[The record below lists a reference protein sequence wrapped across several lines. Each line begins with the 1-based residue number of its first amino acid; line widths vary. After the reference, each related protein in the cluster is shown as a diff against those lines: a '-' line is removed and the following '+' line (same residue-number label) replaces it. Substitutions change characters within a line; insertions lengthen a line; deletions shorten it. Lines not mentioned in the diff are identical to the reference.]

1 MKQIVQTQLHII
13 SATYGP
19 AEGRRLLDGKLVDY
33 NVKETY
39 VPYTRDVLPFLR
51 ALMSISTNNED
62 DVLQGVSKSFA
73 LMDGRP
79 MNTVFGDCCPGTTKI
94 LKVEYVFRDYFDT
107 DDNKAVAI
115 DNDKVANVS
124 ENSERSSTYTE
135 SRVFT
140 STFREHER
148 VLLKRQDPLLHLITD
163 DTEDTPSSAAVD
175 PQKQLTQKS
184 MPSPPSSPSKR
195 HRTSPCEIT
204 LPLILPF
211 LTIRERA
218 KCQLVCNS
226 WRDGVKEQGITS
238 VIDVNDTHLFPR
250 HEMNSPPATL
260 HNHHSPRSILKGLL
274 NHSHSS
280 LESLVLNDFTV
291 LQPAID
297 LHQSLPNLRKLR
309 RLDISRLSSIR
320 DDTLNLV
327 SSSIGK
333 RLEVLYMKGLKNVT
347 NAGVVHLF
355 ETCTNLRVVD
365 ISEVHQLN
373 DEVGLAIGQHLT
385 KLEVLHCKDN
395 YKLTNNSVDIITK
408 NCKNLVQITLWG
420 NIHLKH
426 VNFSGEEDKETLHT
440 TTSASLPRP
449 PSLSDF
455 QAPSKLII
463 LNLWGCHNID
473 DSAAKSF
480 TSSCLPHLRSLCLS
494 ECHRLT
500 DEFVSAISLPQLV
513 HLKLRYVRRITDT
526 SLETISQKMPVLYS
540 LDLSFC
546 TKLTISG
553 GCRLITACTSLS
565 ELRLYACRQLN
576 IGNVGSS
583 ASNGSRQLVRTLK
596 TVDSDS
602 SLSFLD
608 VRECRQ
614 QLELPTSRDQSYVK
628 SMLDLGFD
636 ETLTGIFIR
645 PARWND
651 RISRQ
656 LVSNLR

>member
-1 MKQIVQTQLHII
+1 MKQIVQTRLHII

-33 NVKETY
+33 NVQETY

-51 ALMSISTNNED
+51 ALMSLATSDDNN
-62 DVLQGVSKSFA
+62 DVLQRGGATKSFA

-94 LKVEYVFRDYFDT
+94 LKVEYIFRDYFDT
-107 DDNKAVAI
+107 DDSEAEKEVDAKAKGDAKS
-115 DNDKVANVS
+115 DGDG
-124 ENSERSSTYTE
+124 ERRRGTYTE
-135 SRVFT
+135 SRVLT

-148 VLLKRQDPLLHLITD
+148 VLLKRQDPLLHLIT
-163 DTEDTPSSAAVD
+163 EDTPSSTAVD
-175 PQKQLTQKS
+175 LQIPAQTS
-184 MPSPPSSPSKR
+184 IPSPPSSPSKR
-195 HRTSPCEIT
+195 PRTSPCEVT

-218 KCQLVCNS
+218 KCQLVCSS
-226 WRDGVKEQGITS
+226 WRDNVREQGITS

-250 HEMNSPPATL
+250 HIINFPSATL
-260 HNHHSPRSILKGLL
+260 QNHQPRSILKGLL

-291 LQPAID
+291 LQPTID

-309 RLDISRLSSIR
+309 RLDISRILSIT
-320 DDTLNLV
+320 DDTLNLI

-333 RLEVLYMKGLKNVT
+333 RLEVLYMKGLHNVT
-347 NAGVVHLF
+347 NAGIVHLF
-355 ETCTNLRVVD
+355 ESCTNLRVLD

-373 DEVGLAIGQHLT
+373 DEAGKAIGHHLT
-385 KLEVLHCKDN
+385 KLEVIHCKDN
-395 YKLTNNSVDIITK
+395 YKLTNDSVDIITK

-426 VNFSGEEDKETLHT
+426 VNFSGEEDMETSHT
-440 TTSASLPRP
+440 TASASLPRP

-455 QAPSKLII
+455 LQTPSKLII

-473 DSAAKSF
+473 DAKSF
-480 TSSCLPHLRSLCLS
+480 TSTCLPHLHSLCLS

-500 DEFVSAISLPQLV
+500 DDFLGAISLPQLV

-526 SLETISQKMPVLYS
+526 SLETISQMMPVLYS

-553 GCRLITACTSLS
+553 VCRLITACPSMS

-576 IGNVGSS
+576 IGNVVSPSHG
-583 ASNGSRQLVRTLK
+583 GRQLARALK
-596 TVDSDS
+596 NSDS
-602 SLSFLD
+602 SVSFLD
-608 VRECRQ
+608 VRECHSQ
-614 QLELPTSRDQSYVK
+614 FELPASRPETYSK

-645 PARWND
+645 PARWSD
-651 RISRQ
+651 RIGKQ